1 MSALL
6 LQEAGLVYLTHG
18 IFDLEMPGEPRPD
31 FLMAWDGL
39 NMSTGK

>member
-1 MSALL
+1 MAALL
-6 LQEAGLVYLTHG
+6 LQEAGMAYLTYS
-18 IFDLEMPGEPRPD
+18 IFDLEMPGEPWPN